1 MHKKI
6 FFTFLILIFGIY
18 SINSQTIKDLEAQ
31 KKKAQEKLSLT
42 QKLLEQTK
50 QSKKGTENE
59 INLLTRSIEQTS
71 QLIFSIN
78 SELDG
83 LNRDITNL
91 QIEKTNLMARL
102 EILKSDYAKMVSR
115 NEIYRKQFSPSLF
128 IFSSNSFVQ
137 GYRRMRYLQQMSEY
151 RKKQSLEIKI
161 LTKNISEKEN
171 LLQTYVAQKSQSL
184 QQREQENQQLSQKKE
199 AKNQLLKNYSSKE
212 KDLKNTIAEEEKRTK
227 QLNGLIQKKVAEENR
242 RKAELAKKAEE
253 ERKRKEKAKK
263 DTPSKTETV
272 TSAKTEKPLV
282 TDAEYKQYRE
292 DQTLTGNFEK
302 NRGNLPMPVESGKI
316 YRQFGRQTNPNTNA
330 IEDNNGIYIL
340 APTGTDARAVFDGTV
355 FEVMYEPG
363 SGYVIWVTHGTYST
377 VYAQL
382 SLFYVKKGDKIK
394 AKQSIGKIAV
404 KNNKTELNFYLLN
417 QNATYEN
424 PVVWLND

>member
-6 FFTFLILIFGIY
+6 FFTFLILIFGIC
-18 SINSQTIKDLEAQ
+18 SISSQTIKDLEAQ

-42 QKLLEQTK
+42 QKMLEQTK
-50 QSKKGTENE
+50 QSKKGTEKE

-83 LNRDITNL
+83 LTRDITNL
-91 QIEKTNLMARL
+91 QTEKINLTARL
-102 EILKSDYAKMVSR
+102 EILKKDYAKMVSI

-128 IFSSNSFVQ
+128 VFSSKSFVQ

-151 RKKQSLEIKI
+151 RKNQSLEIKI
-161 LTKNISEKEN
+161 LTQNISEKEN
-171 LLQTYVAQKSQSL
+171 LLHTYVIQKSHSL

-199 AKNQLLKNYSSKE
+199 EKNQLLKNYSSKE

-227 QLNGLIQKKVAEENR
+227 QLNSLIQKKVADENR

-253 ERKRKEKAKK
+253 ERKRKEKAKDK
-263 DTPSKTETV
+263 P
-272 TSAKTEKPLV
+272 AKTESTTPTKTEKSLV
-282 TDAEYKQYRE
+282 TDAEYKKYQE
-292 DQTLTGNFEK
+292 DRTLTGNFEK

-316 YRQFGRQTNPNTNA
+316 YRQFGRQTNPNTSA
-330 IEDNNGIYIL
+330 TEDNNGIYIL

-363 SGYVIWVTHGTYST
+363 SGYVIWITHGTYST

-382 SLFYVKKGDKIK
+382 SLFYVKKGDKVK

-404 KNNKTELNFYLLN
+404 KNNKTELNFYILN

-424 PVVWLND
+424 PVVWLNN